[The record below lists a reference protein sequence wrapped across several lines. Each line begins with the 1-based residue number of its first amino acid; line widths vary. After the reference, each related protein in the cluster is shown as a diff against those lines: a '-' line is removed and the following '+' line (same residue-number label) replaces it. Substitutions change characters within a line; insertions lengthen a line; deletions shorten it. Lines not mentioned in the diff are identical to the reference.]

1 MNFNDYK
8 KHSSFTTPDG
18 YFEKLN
24 REIKEATCKHVATE
38 SKRRWLTPKA
48 VSIMSNVATIA
59 IIAVVATGIFVN
71 TSRNSDT
78 MFAISDESDFIESM
92 LTDYPIDEYTFY
104 CYLTGNE

>member
-1 MNFNDYK
+1 MDFNDYK

-24 REIKEATCKHVATE
+24 WEIKEATCKHVATE
-38 SKRRWLTPKA
+38 SRRRRLTPKY
-48 VSIMSNVATIA
+48 VSIMSYVATIA
-59 IIAVVATGIFVN
+59 IIAVVATGIFLN
-71 TSRNSDT
+71 TSNDSDS
-78 MFAISDESDFIESM
+78 MFSMSDESDFIENM